1 MDKNKFAAVLPII
14 VGSLVN
20 KIIKET
26 GLNDDE
32 AFTSLYDTDLYA
44 NLENEETKV
53 WTFSVPMLFDL
64 YQEEKAT
71 GQVIFPEY

>member
-1 MDKNKFAAVLPII
+1 MDKNKFATLLPII
-14 VGSLVN
+14 IGSLVN
-20 KIIKET
+20 KIIEET
-26 GLNDDE
+26 GESDEE
-32 AFTSLYDTDLYA
+32 AFASLYETDLYA

-64 YQEEKAT
+64 YQEEKST

>member
-1 MDKNKFAAVLPII
+1 MDKNKFAAILPVI

-20 KIIKET
+20 KIIEET
-26 GLNDDE
+26 GLSDDE

-64 YQEEKAT
+64 YQEEKNT
-71 GQVIFPEY
+71 GQVVFPEY